1 MVAPLVVAAME
12 VVMTM
17 AMARVGKF
25 LRVVSRLIRGSED
38 EQAEI
43 AANRR
48 PDEAEPGPRGGRGD
62 VEHARGEREHA
73 RAERGGE
80 DGRTEQPHLRT
91 IGTSAASVQ
100 ATVRRRRLECAP
112 RTVRTLT
119 HAGCESCSLSL
130 LRCSIARSTAPV
142 KRRYT
147 VGSPMKS
154 TAVPTCQIWKVPR
167 RRQRRRRSVLLL
179 LWRTDRVI
187 FPARD
192 RLVKRTWY
200 ETSFAARRLRSNRTI
215 T

>member
-1 MVAPLVVAAME
+1 MVAPLVVVVMA

-17 AMARVGKF
+17 AMVRVGKF

-43 AANRR
+43 AANSR
-48 PDEAEPGPRGGRGD
+48 PDEAEPGPRGGRWD

-73 RAERGGE
+73 RAERGRE

-91 IGTSAASVQ
+91 VGTGATSVQ
-100 ATVRRRRLECAP
+100 ATVRRRVERAP

-167 RRQRRRRSVLLL
+167 RRRWRSVLLL
-179 LWRTDRVI
+179 L
-187 FPARD
+187 
-192 RLVKRTWY
+192 
-200 ETSFAARRLRSNRTI
+200 
-215 T
+215 